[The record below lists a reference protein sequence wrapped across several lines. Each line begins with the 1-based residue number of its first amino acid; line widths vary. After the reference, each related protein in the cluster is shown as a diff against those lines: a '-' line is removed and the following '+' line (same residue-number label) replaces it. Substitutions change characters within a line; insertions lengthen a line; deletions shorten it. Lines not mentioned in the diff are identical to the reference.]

1 MNAVDELFAAIAEN
15 LSMLKLV
22 VQMKWG
28 ILCLDILDANGVYY
42 KLNGYETVKLPKL
55 TPVRDEDV
63 EDGIYYYWNG
73 LKFVQIPAECVRMR
87 EAWKK
92 VAKRRNRR

>member
-1 MNAVDELFAAIAEN
+1 
-15 LSMLKLV
+15 MLKV
-22 VQMKWG
+22 VVRVEWD

-42 KLNGYETVKLPKL
+42 KLDGYETVKLPKL
-55 TPVRDEDV
+55 TPVRAEDV

-73 LKFVQIPAECVRMR
+73 LKFAEISAECVRMR

-92 VAKRRNRR
+92 AVKRKNKR